1 RRAALGLLRIVIE
14 GRLHLNLVECIER
27 AAFWLQSDIPRQAS
41 ARLATGQ
48 LLERG
53 QQLVATGYSPVNVS
67 LESKQ
72 QLLDFLY
79 ARLRG
84 LLRDQGFDPNPV
96 ASVVDGKPPFI
107 DDIPLRLQAVRTFE
121 ALPEAAALATA
132 NKRIVNIL
140 RKSGSDAATAV
151 DRSLLSA
158 G

>member
-1 RRAALGLLRIVIE
+1 
-14 GRLHLNLVECIER
+14 
-27 AAFWLQSDIPRQAS
+27 
-41 ARLATGQ
+41 
-48 LLERG
+48 
-53 QQLVATGYSPVNVS
+53 
-67 LESKQ
+67 
-72 QLLDFLY
+72 
-79 ARLRG
+79 
-84 LLRDQGFDPNPV
+84 QGFDANTV

-158 G
+158 GAEQDLYLAFQRLEPIVETHCDGGDYAGALMVLATAKPAVDQFFDDVMVMTDDLSVRANRLALLRGVAHTMNRVADISKLAS